1 MSQPNCNGLAA
12 VNNHPAETQ
21 FDIFSGGD
29 INATLTQL
37 TRAGHTVKQSTDG
50 AYWVSKFGLSRY
62 CESLS
67 DLQAF
72 ARKVGVLS
80 KFSSPTPEYVNPTE
94 KTNLPLPRS

>member
-1 MSQPNCNGLAA
+1 MKNARLHNQ
-12 VNNHPAETQ
+12 AETSGLDNRNSNQ
-21 FDIFSGGD
+21 DIYYAATPSGEISVSTVD
-29 INATLTQL
+29 CL

-72 ARKVGVLS
+72 ARKVGVL
-80 KFSSPTPEYVNPTE
+80 K
-94 KTNLPLPRS
+94 